1 MGKKDAKEGAMI
13 RVADVVTPQERKK
26 LLKELLEALSR
37 IQAAAPSSKPSPPNN

>member
-1 MGKKDAKEGAMI
+1 MI

-37 IQAAAPSSKPSPPNN
+37 IQVAEPRSKPAPPNN